1 VDVRYLEEDKLIL
14 VQLIQIALAKE
25 IVTHM
30 INHYKF
36 YKYIILILIFSIS
49 NDYATAEVI
58 KRLKHLDQE
67 VVRINRDDNVYK
79 FYKITDKEILFKNL
93 KQQKTYNL
101 LNAKS
106 CWWRRRGLSKNH
118 FLLDKERISFKA
130 NGFNLDSLINGSWSL
145 TSTETND
152 LIDFIQTKIYQTC
165 TINIGSP
172 WRYDLNKLKV
182 LRIAE
187 KYGINTP
194 KYEIISN
201 LNQIEHNDF
210 STDKFVTKAIC
221 EGVYKTTDKHHFYSY
236 TESYNTEDFSEEK
249 NNISIFPSLIMEQ
262 IEKELEIR
270 SFFLDGSFYSMAIF
284 SQINEQTKVDF
295 RKYDEVK
302 PNKCE
307 AFQLPKKIEEKLKKV
322 YKAFNLNSGSADLV
336 LDKNGNYIFLE
347 INPVGQYHMTSDPC
361 NYNIDNVIANYL
373 IRG

>member
-1 VDVRYLEEDKLIL
+1 
-14 VQLIQIALAKE
+14 
-25 IVTHM
+25 M
-30 INHYKF
+30 
-36 YKYIILILIFSIS
+36 ILIFSIS

-101 LNAKS
+101 LDAKS
-106 CWWRRRGLSKNH
+106 CWWRRTGLSKNH
-118 FLLDKERISFKA
+118 FLLDKKRISFKA
-130 NGFNLDSLINGSWSL
+130 NGFNLDSLINGSWNL

-187 KYGINTP
+187 KYGLDTP

-201 LNQIEHNDF
+201 LNQIVHNDF

-221 EGVYKTTDKHHFYSY
+221 EGVYKTIDKHHFYSY
-236 TESYNTEDFSEEK
+236 TESYNIEDFSEGK

-262 IEKELEIR
+262 IEKTMEIR
-270 SFFLDGSFYSMAIF
+270 SFFLAGSFYSMEIF
-284 SQINEQTKVDF
+284 SQANEQTKVDF
-295 RKYDEVK
+295 RKYDSEK

-307 AFQLPKKIEEKLKKV
+307 PFQLPETIEKKLKKV
-322 YKAFNLNSGSADLV
+322 FEELDLNCGSIDLII
-336 LDKNGNYIFLE
+336 DNNGNYVFLE
-347 INPVGQYHMTSDPC
+347 INPVGQYNMTSDPC